1 MLQHTYTWQL
11 QCKNQHEAQKIAQ
24 LLEDLANELSLKIG
38 IAQKNVV
45 LLTKKT
51 VHGCQGAITKSDR
64 EIINHV
70 YYECLF
76 VKAIFLVEMEGV
88 APSSDMAKLHKVFQT
103 KYISNLRFSIDGSK
117 FENHSNYR
125 NTNYKQGQHISDP
138 SRALIGY
145 LRQKHAI
152 KCNQHESGVTRL
164 TLTTIKIN
172 HDYAACGTP
181 SKIRLTRELA
191 KSRSELN

>member
-1 MLQHTYTWQL
+1 MSAVNVNPTDSV
-11 QCKNQHEAQKIAQ
+11 NKINRDPKYNNV
-24 LLEDLANELSLKIG
+24 LGRGEMSG
-38 IAQKNVV
+38 ITSSPPIRWTESDVTHLDVV
-45 LLTKKT
+45 
-51 VHGCQGAITKSDR
+51 
-64 EIINHV
+64 
-70 YYECLF
+70 
-76 VKAIFLVEMEGV
+76 VEMEGV
-88 APSSDMAKLHKVFQT
+88 APSSDMATLHKVFQT

-117 FENHSNYR
+117 FANHSNHR
-125 NTNYKQGQHISDP
+125 NTNYRQGQHFSDP
-138 SRALIGY
+138 SMALIGY
-145 LRQKHAI
+145 LSQKHVI